1 MKPSLVLTSKLG
13 LLGLV
18 CVLVLCTWSIWVL
31 QLEAIS
37 EMNPIDLRKQLM
49 VEFKGEEGIDEGG
62 LQKELFQLL
71 VEKLFD
77 PMYGKRCGYG
87 TSP

>member
-1 MKPSLVLTSKLG
+1 MFW
-13 LLGLV
+13 
-18 CVLVLCTWSIWVL
+18 CMWLCTWSVWVL

-77 PMYGKRCGYG
+77 PMYGKRYGCGA
-87 TSP
+87 SP